1 MIATISSDD
10 IQAMLRVCARDAE
23 IVCHKSGV
31 IAKRGDMDFP
41 HLSPCEHGPIRVPYG
56 TVLFLLQALE
66 VDGECASKELTELDP
81 N

>member
-1 MIATISSDD
+1 MIPTISSRDV
-10 IQAMLRVCARDAE
+10 QSMLSACAPDAE

-31 IAKRGDMDFP
+31 IAKRGDMDYP
-41 HLSPCEHGPIRVPYG
+41 YLSPCDDGPIRVPIG

-66 VDGECASKELTELDP
+66 IDGDCARGELTELDP